1 MVPNFIK
8 KRKSPNK
15 MSEPQ
20 VFLFRR
26 SLYSDLKE
34 DSEPL
39 DSACAEFLS
48 VNLVFCNAVLNQF
61 RSSEL
66 HEGNRPQMQ

>member
-1 MVPNFIK
+1 
-8 KRKSPNK
+8 
-15 MSEPQ
+15 MSGPQ

-48 VNLVFCNAVLNQF
+48 VNLVFCNAVLN
-61 RSSEL
+61 
-66 HEGNRPQMQ
+66 